1 MSTSVPQ
8 NKQDDNKIQV
18 SATKQSL
25 SFYVYLSKKFLKNN
39 DEIELSGLGGAINTV
54 VSCAEIMKN
63 QKLATISKIQT
74 SSVSVSGKN
83 DQSFQKAKI
92 QVYLK
97 KTAEFNS
104 IVQEQEREQE
114 ERKKQK
120 ESQK

>member
-1 MSTSVPQ
+1 MSTSVAQ

>member
-1 MSTSVPQ
+1 MSTASNVQ

-25 SFYVYLSKKFLKNN
+25 SFYVYLAKKFLKNN
-39 DEIELSGLGGAINTV
+39 NEIELSGLGGAINTV
-54 VSCAEIMKN
+54 VSCAEILKN

-74 SSVSVSGKN
+74 STVPVSGKN

-92 QVYLK
+92 QIYLK

-104 IVQEQEREQE
+104 IIAKQEEEQE

-120 ESQK
+120 EQK